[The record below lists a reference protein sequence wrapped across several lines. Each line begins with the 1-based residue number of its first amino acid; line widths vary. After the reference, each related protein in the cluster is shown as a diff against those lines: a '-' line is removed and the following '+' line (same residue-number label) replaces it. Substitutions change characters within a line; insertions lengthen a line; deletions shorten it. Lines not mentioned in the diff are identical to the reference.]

1 MTHPILNE
9 ILILL
14 LVAVFVVTLFRRL
27 NLPPVL
33 AYLIV
38 GMVVGPYGMGWMND
52 DQNTRMLAEFGV
64 VFLLFTVGL
73 EVSVPQMI
81 AMRRAVLGI
90 GGLQVLLTTFLAALL
105 AWFLGMSV
113 EAAFIIG
120 GVLSLSSTAI
130 VIKQLK
136 ERLELS
142 SRHGRMTLG
151 VLLFQDVAVIP
162 FLIIIPVLM
171 GTDESSVLE
180 ALMVAS
186 VKGVA
191 VITIMLAV
199 GYWLLRPLFHLIAS
213 SRTSE
218 LFTLTALLFA
228 LAAAWI
234 THQSGLSLALGAFLG
249 GMMLGETRY
258 KHQVEA
264 DIRPFRDVLLGLFFV
279 TIGMLLDI
287 RQLPDI
293 WSWVL
298 LLVIGIIVIKGA
310 ITMGVAI
317 LMGAERGV
325 AMRTGIVLAQGG
337 EFGFV
342 LLSLAFADG
351 LLDEEVLQIVL
362 AALVISMAISPFL
375 IHYNGALAKRFFAGS
390 YLKNREQI
398 EKSLAVS
405 AGDMEDHIIV
415 CGYGRIG
422 QNLAC
427 FIEQESFEYI
437 AVDLDPLRVRD
448 ARSAGEQVNY
458 GDSTHRKVLEAT
470 GLSRA
475 KVLVITFD
483 DVLSAIKILAHVR
496 YLRPDLPVLVRTR
509 DDSSMEKL
517 ISAGATEVVPET
529 LESSLMMSV
538 RLLGVLGV
546 SDEQVMRKVQDVR
559 SDQYQMLRGYF
570 HGQDATMHQD
580 QSSHGHLLA
589 VTLDGKSK
597 IVGQTLSDC
606 AMAKMNVVVKAVR
619 RNGVRG
625 QYPEESMLLR
635 QGDTLVL
642 YGALE
647 DLRQAR
653 KRLLS
658 R

>member
-1 MTHPILNE
+1 MGYPILNE
-9 ILILL
+9 IIILL
-14 LVAVFVVTLFRRL
+14 LVAVIVVTLFRRL

-38 GMVVGPYGMGWMND
+38 GIVVGPYGMGWMND
-52 DQNTRMLAEFGV
+52 DQSTRTLAEFGV

-90 GGLQVLLTTFLAALL
+90 GGLQVVITTFVAALL
-105 AWFLGMSV
+105 AWFLGLSI
-113 EAAFIIG
+113 EAAFVVG

-162 FLIIIPVLM
+162 FLIVIPVLM
-171 GTDESSVLE
+171 GTGENSVLE
-180 ALMVAS
+180 ALILAS

-191 VITIMLAV
+191 VIAIMLAV

-234 THQSGLSLALGAFLG
+234 THESGLSLALGAFLG

-258 KHQVEA
+258 KHQVES

-279 TIGMLLDI
+279 TIGMLLDV

-293 WSWVL
+293 WLWVF
-298 LLVIGIIVIKGA
+298 LLVVGMIVIKGA

-351 LLDEEVLQIVL
+351 LLSEEVLQVVL
-362 AALVISMAISPFL
+362 TSLVVSMAISPFL
-375 IHYNGALAKRFFAGS
+375 IHYNGALAKRFCAGS

-398 EKSLAVS
+398 ERSLAVS
-405 AGDMEDHIIV
+405 ASDLEDHIVI

-422 QNLAC
+422 QNLAS
-427 FIEQESFEYI
+427 FLEQENFQYI
-437 AVDLDPLRVRD
+437 AVDLDPSCVRD

-458 GDSTHRKVLEAT
+458 GDSTRRNVLEAA

-475 KVLVITFD
+475 KVLAITFD
-483 DVLSAIKILAHVR
+483 DVLSSMKILAHVR
-496 YLRPDLPVLVRTR
+496 HLRPGLPVLVRTR

-517 ISAGATEVVPET
+517 IQAGATDVVPET

-546 SDEQVMRKVQDVR
+546 SDEQVMRKIQDVR
-559 SDQYQMLRGYF
+559 SDQYQTLRGYF
-570 HGQDATMHQD
+570 HGQDVTLHQD
-580 QSSHGHLLA
+580 RLSHSHLLT

-597 IVGQTLSDC
+597 VVGQTLSDC
-606 AMAKMNVVVKAVR
+606 AMSELNVVVKAIR

-625 QYPEESMLLR
+625 HHPDESMQLR

-647 DLRQAR
+647 DLRQAK
-653 KRLLS
+653 KRLLT

>member
-9 ILILL
+9 ILVLL
-14 LVAVFVVTLFRRL
+14 LVAVIVVTLFRRL

-90 GGLQVLLTTFLAALL
+90 GGLQVVITTFVAALL
-105 AWFLGMSV
+105 AWFLGLSI
-113 EAAFIIG
+113 EAAFVVG

-162 FLIIIPVLM
+162 FLIVIPVLM
-171 GTDESSVLE
+171 GTGENSVLE
-180 ALMVAS
+180 ALILAS

-191 VITIMLAV
+191 VIAIMLAV

-234 THQSGLSLALGAFLG
+234 THESGLSLALGAFLG

-258 KHQVEA
+258 KHQVES

-279 TIGMLLDI
+279 TIGMLLDV

-293 WSWVL
+293 WLWVF
-298 LLVIGIIVIKGA
+298 LLVVGMIVIKGA

-351 LLDEEVLQIVL
+351 LLSEEVLQVVL
-362 AALVISMAISPFL
+362 TSLVVSMAISPFL
-375 IHYNGALAKRFFAGS
+375 IHYNGALAKRFCAGS

-398 EKSLAVS
+398 ERSLAVS
-405 AGDMEDHIIV
+405 ASDLEDHIVI

-422 QNLAC
+422 QNLAS
-427 FIEQESFEYI
+427 FLEQENFQYI
-437 AVDLDPLRVRD
+437 AVDLDPSCVRD

-458 GDSTHRKVLEAT
+458 GDSTRRNVLEAT

-475 KVLVITFD
+475 KVLAITFD
-483 DVLSAIKILAHVR
+483 DVLSSMKILAHVR
-496 YLRPDLPVLVRTR
+496 HLRPGLPVLVRTR

-517 ISAGATEVVPET
+517 IQAGATDVVPET

-538 RLLGVLGV
+538 RLLGVLGI
-546 SDEQVMRKVQDVR
+546 SDEQVMRKIQDVR
-559 SDQYQMLRGYF
+559 SDQYQTLRGYF

-580 QSSHGHLLA
+580 QPSHSHLLT

-597 IVGQTLSDC
+597 VIGQTLSDC
-606 AMAKMNVVVKAVR
+606 AMSELNVVVKAIR

-625 QYPEESMLLR
+625 HHPDESMQLR

-647 DLRQAR
+647 DLRQAK
-653 KRLLS
+653 KRLLT